1 MDNGAGSPN
10 GLREAD
16 ILSHALGQPYQ
27 ITEALRE
34 YDCDILEG
42 KSDPESWQLHPAI
55 AFPDLIVEILANAWF
70 PHSDFKLSCGSQDK
84 IPQQLDTLALVV
96 EAPVVQFKDPDK
108 TRLRQAIAPV
118 G

>member
-1 MDNGAGSPN
+1 MPFGS
-10 GLREAD
+10 RTA
-16 ILSHALGQPYQ
+16 AQ
-27 ITEALRE
+27 
-34 YDCDILEG
+34 
-42 KSDPESWQLHPAI
+42 SWQLHPEI

-108 TRLRQAIAPV
+108 TRLRQAIAEPPNPTPQTGTQGFSDRHPRQHPPLGALRPSPV
-118 G
+118 AG